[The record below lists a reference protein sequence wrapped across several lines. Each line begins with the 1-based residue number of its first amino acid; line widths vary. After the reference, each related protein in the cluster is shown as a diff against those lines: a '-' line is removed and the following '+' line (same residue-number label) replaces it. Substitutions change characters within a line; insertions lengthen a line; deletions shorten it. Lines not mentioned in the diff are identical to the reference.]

1 MRNKVTIS
9 HHIVT
14 KLIKAPKNPV
24 LCTNKWHLH
33 LEAIRPNSVVFVLVL
48 LTIFSTF
55 AATRIYTLRI
65 PLTIYCI
72 RISLPDYRL
81 LSNIYRFFE
90 EASLFLWY
98 SDVANVQCFRVC
110 LFFQWDEIVH
120 WLRTPKKLQKPN
132 WAEQSKLIQD
142 KNAKWAS
149 INVMIFFALHIRK
162 YWMFGVSWMFC
173 SKMMYVWLFNIVYLS
188 FRYFLL
194 RLISS
199 LSFSRYLFVCSDHIF
214 HWTLWMQHSR

>member
-55 AATRIYTLRI
+55 AATHIYTLRI
-65 PLTIYCI
+65 PLTEFTVSELVY
-72 RISLPDYRL
+72 RIIGCFQIFTDFSRKL
-81 LSNIYRFFE
+81 LCFFDTLCS
-90 EASLFLWY
+90 AS
-98 SDVANVQCFRVC
+98 RVC

-132 WAEQSKLIQD
+132 WAEQCKLIQD

-149 INVMIFFALHIRK
+149 INVMIYFALHIRK
-162 YWMFGVSWMFC
+162 YWMFGVSWVFC
-173 SKMMYVWLFNIVYLS
+173 SKRMYVWLFNIVYLS